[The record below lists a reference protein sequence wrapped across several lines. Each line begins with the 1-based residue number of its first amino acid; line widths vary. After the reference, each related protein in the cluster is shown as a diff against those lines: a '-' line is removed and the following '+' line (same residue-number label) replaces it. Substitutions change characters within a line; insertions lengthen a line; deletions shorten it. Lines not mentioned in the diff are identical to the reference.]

1 MLEKKTKDNYV
12 EAIYDNIMDGWHNK
26 LLRVDLSE
34 QKYSVEPLHERIINE
49 FIGGKGLGIFYLF
62 HELNVSAD
70 PLDPSN
76 MLILA
81 TGPIQ
86 GVGYQAYG
94 RHCWVTRS
102 PLSGIWLDTHVGGF
116 FGTEL
121 KKAGYDAVIFT
132 GKAKELTYITIIDDE
147 VLFHSCPELSGTTTL
162 KMERILREKHGS
174 KIKVSSIGP
183 AGEKNIPFACVNS
196 DGFRTA
202 GRGGLGSVFGSKNL
216 KAVGILG
223 AQTVKVANPE
233 KLKLIN
239 RSLTKIVSETRKEG
253 YPFMSQGTA
262 FLVEVANDRNQ
273 LPTRNYQ
280 TGSFESYHLI
290 SGDKIEEEY
299 TTQRKPCYKC
309 AISCGY
315 VIKERFNW
323 LEHETDPIAVPEYE
337 TLGLLGSNCGI
348 TDIETIVHANYL
360 ANTYGVDTITLGS
373 TISLWMELTERGLIP
388 EKYQKEGIR
397 FGESKKLI
405 DLIHK
410 IINQEGIGKIL
421 SKGVKEAAEELGE
434 EAIRYAVHVKGLGI
448 PAWDPRGKLG
458 AGVSYATSDVGG
470 SHLRGFPVTNE
481 IPDQSAVEVM
491 DSLIEEQNLKIIKDS
506 LISCHFH
513 WHFNS
518 QAEDYAKMLE
528 AVIGRTVTADELKN
542 MANRTWLLIRMFN
555 IRLGLRRKDDILPPR
570 FMLDPSPPESD
581 KGVTAFISDD
591 DFKAS
596 IDRYYSLRGCNP
608 EDGIPLE
615 ERADNLNLKEEFE
628 IMKNNI

>member
-1 MLEKKTKDNYV
+1 MLRTK
-12 EAIYDNIMDGWHNK
+12 YDNTMNGWHNK
-26 LLRVDLSE
+26 LLRVDLTE

-62 HELNVSAD
+62 HELDISTE

-81 TGPIQ
+81 TGPTQ
-86 GVGYQAYG
+86 GVGFQAFG

-132 GKAKELTYITIIDDE
+132 GKAKELTYITIVDDE
-147 VLFHSCPELSGTTTL
+147 IHFHSCPELAGTTTL
-162 KMERILREKHGS
+162 KTERVLKEKHGS
-174 KIKVSSIGP
+174 KIKVSAIGS

-216 KAVGILG
+216 KAIGILG
-223 AQTVKVANPE
+223 SHSVKIASPEDVTV
-233 KLKLIN
+233 IN
-239 RSLTKIVSETRKEG
+239 RSLTKIVSESRKEG

-280 TGSFESYHLI
+280 TGAYESYHLI
-290 SGDKIEEEY
+290 SGDKIEEDY
-299 TTQRKPCYKC
+299 TIKRKPCYKC
-309 AISCGY
+309 AISCAY
-315 VIKERFNW
+315 VIEERFDW
-323 LEHETDPIAVPEYE
+323 LEHETDLVAVPEYE
-337 TLGLLGSNCGI
+337 TLGILGSNCGI
-348 TDIETIVHANYL
+348 TDIETVVHTNYL
-360 ANTYGVDTITLGS
+360 ANAYGVDTITLGS
-373 TISLWMELTERGLIP
+373 TISLWMELTERELIP
-388 EKYQKEGIR
+388 EKFKEEGVK
-397 FGESKKLI
+397 FGESKKFI

-410 IINQEGIGKIL
+410 IINREGIGEIL
-421 SKGVKEAAEELGE
+421 SKGVREAAEELGE

-458 AGVSYATSDVGG
+458 AGVSYATGDIGG
-470 SHLRGFPVTNE
+470 SHLRGFPITNE
-481 IPDQSAVEVM
+481 IPDRSAVEVM
-491 DSLIEEQNLKIIKDS
+491 DSLIVEQNLKIIKDS

-513 WHFNS
+513 WHCDTREEEYS
-518 QAEDYAKMLE
+518 KMLE
-528 AVIGRTVTADELKN
+528 AVIGRTVTADELIA
-542 MANRTWLLIRMFN
+542 MTDRTWMLIRMFN
-555 IRLGLRRKDDILPPR
+555 IRLGLRRKDDKLPPR

-581 KGVTAFISDD
+581 KGVTAFVSDD
-591 DFKAS
+591 DFEAS
-596 IDRYYSLRGCNP
+596 VSKYYTLRGCNP

-615 ERADNLNLKEEFE
+615 EKAANLGLNEEFE
-628 IMKNNI
+628 IMKKSL